1 MSTAPRSFRRSPAGS
16 REGGRRER
24 VRVAT
29 RLAALCLL
37 LAGCG
42 GEHAATRFEPL
53 RVGRPAPAYAVRT
66 FDGDSARVGDAAPV
80 TLLNVWATWCVP
92 CQQEFPELQRLHE
105 AYGARGLRVLAVS
118 IDQGADPGVAA
129 FVREHAAT
137 FTIGRDP
144 AGRVQDAFQ
153 TIGVPETFLIAAD
166 GTLLWRR
173 VGELRRN
180 DAELAAALER
190 ALRG

>member
-1 MSTAPRSFRRSPAGS
+1 
-16 REGGRRER
+16 
-24 VRVAT
+24 
-29 RLAALCLL
+29 
-37 LAGCG
+37 
-42 GEHAATRFEPL
+42 
-53 RVGRPAPAYAVRT
+53 
-66 FDGDSARVGDAAPV
+66 
-80 TLLNVWATWCVP
+80 
-92 CQQEFPELQRLHE
+92 EFPELRRLHE
-105 AYGARGLRVLAVS
+105 LYGARGLRVLAVS

-129 FVREHAAT
+129 FAREHAAT

-144 AGRVQDAFQ
+144 EGRVQDAFQ

-190 ALRG
+190 VLRE